1 MSFYIIV
8 LILKLLKSF
17 QTFIVT
23 DGLKK
28 KLIMSDPEIRK
39 ILEDYSL
46 NSTIAG
52 LHYAF
57 ESKQSRLGRIVW
69 LFSIIILTTLFIY
82 ISVTNYIEWEKNP
95 VTTTVASTGIF
106 GVGE

>member
-1 MSFYIIV
+1 MLFYIIV
-8 LILKLLKSF
+8 LHLKLLKSF

-57 ESKQSRLGRIVW
+57 ESKQSRLGRTVW

-82 ISVTNYIEWEKNP
+82 ISVMNYIEWRENQ
-95 VTTTVASTGIF
+95 VMTTVASTGTLIQ
-106 GVGE
+106 

>member
-8 LILKLLKSF
+8 LRLKLLKSF

-57 ESKQSRLGRIVW
+57 ESKQSRLGRPVW

-82 ISVTNYIEWEKNP
+82 ISVMNYIEWRDNQ
-95 VTTTVASTGIF
+95 VTTTVASTGTFIQ
-106 GVGE
+106 

>member
-1 MSFYIIV
+1 V
-8 LILKLLKSF
+8 
-17 QTFIVT
+17 
-23 DGLKK
+23 
-28 KLIMSDPEIRK
+28 SDPEIRK

-82 ISVTNYIEWEKNP
+82 ILVTNYIEWEKNP

>member
-1 MSFYIIV
+1 MLFYIIV
-8 LILKLLKSF
+8 LHLKLLKSF

-57 ESKQSRLGRIVW
+57 ESKQSRLGRTVW

-82 ISVTNYIEWEKNP
+82 ISVMNYIEWRDNQ
-95 VTTTVASTGIF
+95 VMTTLASTGTHIQ
-106 GVGE
+106 

>member
-1 MSFYIIV
+1 MLFYIIV
-8 LILKLLKSF
+8 LHLKLLKSF

-57 ESKQSRLGRIVW
+57 ESKQSRLGRTVW

-82 ISVTNYIEWEKNP
+82 ISVMNYIEWRDNQ
-95 VTTTVASTGIF
+95 VMTTVASTGTLIQ
-106 GVGE
+106 